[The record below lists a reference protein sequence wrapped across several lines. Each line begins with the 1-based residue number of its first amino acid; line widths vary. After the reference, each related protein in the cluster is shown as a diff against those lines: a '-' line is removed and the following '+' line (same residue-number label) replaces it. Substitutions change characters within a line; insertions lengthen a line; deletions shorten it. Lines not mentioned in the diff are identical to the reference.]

1 MFILCVCVC
10 VFQIETGKA
19 ELEKLQ
25 KSSQARQ
32 SEMKEVC
39 IYICMNTHCFI
50 YNAVDQVEMKG

>member
-1 MFILCVCVC
+1 MCVLYAVVFILCVCVC

-32 SEMKEVC
+32 SEMKEV
-39 IYICMNTHCFI
+39 MNTHCFNI
-50 YNAVDQVEMKG
+50 